1 MCLRRKT
8 IYNMYMMINDSG
20 LSTHSGESKIVS
32 GVCVCV
38 SGGNICEIPGD
49 SLNNSLITYHNFLLP
64 LPDWRHKPAFEPAL
78 EITTTV
84 CQLFPQHQRHFVRL
98 VLSEQEGLPLG
109 VSCHCRSFVHTF
121 FQHLGTGPNT
131 TASQITHA
139 NMPTKLG
146 NNQQHIL
153 KHIEE

>member
-64 LPDWRHKPAFEPAL
+64 LPD
-78 EITTTV
+78 
-84 CQLFPQHQRHFVRL
+84 
-98 VLSEQEGLPLG
+98 
-109 VSCHCRSFVHTF
+109 
-121 FQHLGTGPNT
+121 
-131 TASQITHA
+131 
-139 NMPTKLG
+139 
-146 NNQQHIL
+146 
-153 KHIEE
+153 